1 MKAVAYLRV
10 SSQEQ
15 SLERQYD
22 DIEKFASEKNLTLV
36 KIFEDKISGSA
47 TKTDERVGFNQMK
60 RYIQLNEDVKN
71 ILVLEISRLGRKN
84 NDIQNVV
91 EECIEKG
98 INIHIDD
105 LNISTL
111 DDKGKRSFASEM
123 MISMLGVMASNEARL
138 LSSRISSGK
147 MSRARKNLAFG
158 GKIIGYIKGED
169 GTPIIDKIE
178 APMIK
183 KIFELASKDLGM
195 RNVSAIIES
204 EFGRKIAIGTLSG
217 IIRNSFHKGE
227 RKYLDLE
234 LTVPAI
240 VSKELWQKANDSI
253 NNRNKFGSRTNVNT
267 NIIHG
272 KINCICGNV
281 MHQKVIPQGRIDS
294 FVCKDEKCKNSINR
308 PWLFRMVRK
317 VVARH
322 AQKTKDKQVRESFK
336 LQISSYKAKININNK
351 EIEKL
356 VNRQK
361 RARDLYADLDFTK
374 EEYNEVKDNVLA
386 KINEYN
392 HINNKLNEVIITSE
406 NALKTDIEHFSE
418 DLELFKVEIKNIIS
432 HVVIDKERVL
442 INIFGWREYDL
453 HKPNSIKL
461 GWEARKP
468 LNERY
473 LNEELP
479 LKRSIDDENL
489 EMMIDNFLSNK

>member
-10 SSQEQ
+10 SSQDQ

-22 DIEKFASEKNLTLV
+22 DIKKFASEKNLTLV
-36 KIFEDKISGSA
+36 KIFDDKISGST
-47 TKTDERVGFNQMK
+47 TKTDERLGFIQMK
-60 RYIQLNEDVKN
+60 RYLQLNEDVKN

-91 EECIEKG
+91 EEYIEKG

-111 DDKGKRSFASEM
+111 DNTGKRSFASEM

-147 MSRARKNLAFG
+147 MSKARKNLAFG

-169 GTPIIDKIE
+169 GTPMIDEIE
-178 APMIK
+178 APMIR

-195 RNVSAIIES
+195 RNISTLIES

-240 VSKELWQKANDSI
+240 VSKELWQMANDSI
-253 NNRNKFGSRTNVNT
+253 NNRSKFGSRTNVNT

-272 KINCICGNV
+272 KINCECGNV
-281 MHQKVIPQGRIDS
+281 MHQKVIPQGRIDI

-317 VVARH
+317 VVERH
-322 AQKTKDKQVRESFK
+322 AQKTKDEQVRENFK
-336 LQISSYKAKININNK
+336 LQILSYKVKIDLNNK

-356 VNRQK
+356 QNRQK
-361 RARDLYADLDFTK
+361 RARDLYLDLEVTR
-374 EEYNEVKDNVLA
+374 EEYNET
-386 KINEYN
+386 KIDILTKIGEYN
-392 HINNKLNEVIITSE
+392 HINSKLNEIILTSE
-406 NALKTDIEHFSE
+406 NALKTDIKHFSE
-418 DLELFKVEIKNIIS
+418 DLELFKIEIKDIIS
-432 HVVIDKERVL
+432 HVIVTKDSVT
-442 INIFGWREYDL
+442 INIFGWREYEL
-453 HKPNSIKL
+453 IKPNSTKL
-461 GWEARKP
+461 GFEARKP
-468 LNERY
+468 INERY
-473 LNEELP
+473 LNENLP
-479 LKRSIDDENL
+479 LRHPIDDENL
-489 EMMIDNFLSNK
+489 EMMVNDFLSN